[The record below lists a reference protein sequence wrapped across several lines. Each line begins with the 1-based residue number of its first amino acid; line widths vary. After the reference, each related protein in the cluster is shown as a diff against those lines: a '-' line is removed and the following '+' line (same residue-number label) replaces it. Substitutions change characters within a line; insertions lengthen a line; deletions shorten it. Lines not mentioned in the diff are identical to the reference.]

1 MQAIELLCISETT
14 LEGGFRYL
22 VRVLTTTECFTF
34 TRKKPS

>member
-1 MQAIELLCISETT
+1 MQAIELLCIS
-14 LEGGFRYL
+14 EGGFRYL